1 MNDDIKEVI
10 SAIIF
15 GALMVGMVWVL
26 FSIPRGA
33 F

>member
-1 MNDDIKEVI
+1 MNDDIKEAL
-10 SAIIF
+10 SAILF
-15 GALMVGMVWVL
+15 AALMVGMVWVL